1 MTLDLT
7 QFHETFFAE
16 SFEALDSME
25 AALLK
30 LSAGDAD
37 LDLVNTIFRVAH
49 SIKGGSATFGFADI
63 AGFTHTLETL
73 LDQLRSG
80 KRRADAALV
89 DTLLR
94 SCDLMREMLGAT
106 QSKQPID
113 KSRVGALHAEIEL
126 VLETLADAPA
136 TAATAG
142 TAMTTA
148 AAATAATAAAPPP
161 QATAAPSA
169 ASTAAQSAEAA
180 PSGWR
185 IHFVP
190 GPKLLRN
197 GNDPLRL
204 LRELATIAPCE
215 VRVDAKWVP
224 PLSELDAEEC
234 RLSWRVEVKG
244 AVPEAA
250 IQSVFDWVEGECDLN
265 LEAFG
270 AAAQVTTA
278 SPAPQLPAEAE
289 PVVPAA
295 AAIAP
300 VAPSPSHP
308 QSAAPAPAQSLSQA
322 PAQSSAPAS
331 APTPAPAADEPAAR
345 SHAPTATDGGSIR
358 VSIEKIDELLNS
370 VGELVIT
377 QSVLSQLAAPLE
389 GREAEDLRNALG
401 QLERH
406 MRGLQESVMRVRM
419 LPISVVFNRFPRLVR
434 DLGQRLGK
442 RIELRL
448 NGDSTE
454 LDKTVLEKIGDP
466 LVHLVRNAIDHGIE
480 TPEVRL
486 AAGKAAHGL
495 IELNAYHKGGNV
507 IVEVSDDGGG
517 LRREKILAK
526 ARERG
531 LVSGE
536 EELSEE
542 RVFNLIF
549 APGFSTADVVS
560 DVSGRG
566 VGMDVV
572 KRNINELGGHV
583 QIHSVPGQGST
594 VRIRLPLT
602 LAILDGQLARVGGE
616 GYVVPIVSIVET
628 IQVRA
633 EQVSSIAA
641 RAQVFRLRD
650 DYLPIVR
657 LYELFGIEPQH
668 TDLLDGLLMIVEA
681 DGKRVGLFVDE
692 LMSQQQ
698 VVIKSLETNFRPVV
712 GFAGATMLGDGRVA
726 LILDIPGVIAR
737 FHDRE
742 SRGEAARQAAA

>member
-1 MTLDLT
+1 
-7 QFHETFFAE
+7 
-16 SFEALDSME
+16 
-25 AALLK
+25 
-30 LSAGDAD
+30 
-37 LDLVNTIFRVAH
+37 V
-49 SIKGGSATFGFADI
+49 
-63 AGFTHTLETL
+63 
-73 LDQLRSG
+73 
-80 KRRADAALV
+80 
-89 DTLLR
+89 
-94 SCDLMREMLGAT
+94 
-106 QSKQPID
+106 
-113 KSRVGALHAEIEL
+113 
-126 VLETLADAPA
+126 
-136 TAATAG
+136 
-142 TAMTTA
+142 
-148 AAATAATAAAPPP
+148 
-161 QATAAPSA
+161 
-169 ASTAAQSAEAA
+169 
-180 PSGWR
+180 
-185 IHFVP
+185 
-190 GPKLLRN
+190 
-197 GNDPLRL
+197 
-204 LRELATIAPCE
+204 
-215 VRVDAKWVP
+215 
-224 PLSELDAEEC
+224 
-234 RLSWRVEVKG
+234 
-244 AVPEAA
+244 
-250 IQSVFDWVEGECDLN
+250 
-265 LEAFG
+265 
-270 AAAQVTTA
+270 
-278 SPAPQLPAEAE
+278 
-289 PVVPAA
+289 
-295 AAIAP
+295 
-300 VAPSPSHP
+300 
-308 QSAAPAPAQSLSQA
+308 
-322 PAQSSAPAS
+322 
-331 APTPAPAADEPAAR
+331 APTPAQAVTAQAIVAEPAAPE
-345 SHAPTATDGGSIR
+345 ATLTQATATNPPPQVSANEGPARHAAPAAHGAASGDGGSIR

-448 NGDSTE
+448 TGDSTE

-486 AAGKAAHGL
+486 AAGKPAHGV

-507 IVEVSDDGGG
+507 VVEVSDDGGG

-531 LVSGE
+531 LVSGD

-583 QIHSVPGQGST
+583 QIHSSPGKGSM

-602 LAILDGQLARVGGE
+602 LAILDGQLARVGE
-616 GYVVPIVSIVET
+616 EVYVVPIVSIVET
-628 IQVRA
+628 IQVRQ
-633 EQVSSIAA
+633 EQVGSIAA

-650 DYLPIVR
+650 DYLPIIR
-657 LYELFGIEPQH
+657 LYELFGIEPQY
-668 TDLLDGLLMIVEA
+668 TELLDGLLMIVEA

-698 VVIKSLETNFRPVV
+698 VVIKSLETNFRPVI

-726 LILDIPGVIAR
+726 LILDIPGVISR
-737 FHDRE
+737 FHNRE
-742 SRGEAARQAAA
+742 PRRDAAQQVAA

>member
-1 MTLDLT
+1 MTLDLA

-16 SFEALDSME
+16 SNEALDSME

-37 LDLVNTIFRVAH
+37 HELINTIFRVAH
-49 SIKGGSATFGFADI
+49 SIKGGSATFGFSDVA
-63 AGFTHTLETL
+63 AFTHTLETL
-73 LDQLRSG
+73 LDQMRGG
-80 KRRADAALV
+80 KRHVDSGLV

-94 SCDLMREMLGAT
+94 SGDMMREMLAAT
-106 QSKQPID
+106 QAKQPID
-113 KSRVGALHAEIEL
+113 KGRVAALHAEIEL
-126 VLETLADAPA
+126 IMS
-136 TAATAG
+136 AG
-142 TAMTTA
+142 GAGA
-148 AAATAATAAAPPP
+148 AAATPASAPVPAAVVLD
-161 QATAAPSA
+161 
-169 ASTAAQSAEAA
+169 EADTR
-180 PSGWR
+180 SGWR

-204 LRELATIAPCE
+204 LRELATLAPCE
-215 VRVDAKWVP
+215 VRADAKWIP
-224 PLSELDAEEC
+224 PLRELDPEEC
-234 RLSWRVEVKG
+234 RLSWRIEVNG
-244 AVPEAA
+244 AIEESALR
-250 IQSVFDWVEGECDLN
+250 SVFDWVDGECDLN

-270 AAAQVTTA
+270 PSAAPPALAPVTTSIPETVTA
-278 SPAPQLPAEAE
+278 
-289 PVVPAA
+289 PAA
-295 AAIAP
+295 AAAP
-300 VAPSPSHP
+300 VLTAEEPVPAPKAAA
-308 QSAAPAPAQSLSQA
+308 AAPATAAASQA
-322 PAQSSAPAS
+322 
-331 APTPAPAADEPAAR
+331 AAG
-345 SHAPTATDGGSIR
+345 DGGSIR
-358 VSIEKIDELLNS
+358 VSIEKVDELLNS

-389 GREAEDLRNALG
+389 GRDAEELRSALG

-406 MRGLQESVMRVRM
+406 MRALQESVMRVRM

-434 DLGQRLGK
+434 DLGQKLGK
-442 RIELRL
+442 KLELRL
-448 NGDSTE
+448 SGDSTE

-466 LVHLVRNAIDHGIE
+466 LVHLVRNAMDHGIE
-480 TPEVRL
+480 MPEARI
-486 AAGKAAHGL
+486 AAGKSAHGV

-507 IVEVSDDGGG
+507 VVEVIDDGGG
-517 LRREKILAK
+517 LKRDKILAK

-531 LVSGE
+531 LVGPD

-542 RVFNLIF
+542 RVYNLIF

-560 DVSGRG
+560 DLSGRG

-583 QIHSVPGQGST
+583 QIHSTAGKGSM

-602 LAILDGQLARVGGE
+602 LAILDGQLARVGSE
-616 GYVVPIVSIVET
+616 VYVVPIVSIVET
-628 IQVRA
+628 IQARQ

-657 LYELFGIEPQH
+657 LYDLFGVEPEH

-698 VVIKSLETNFRPVV
+698 VVIKSLETNFRPVL
-712 GFAGATMLGDGRVA
+712 GLAGATMLGDGRVA
-726 LILDIPGVIAR
+726 LILDVPGVIAR
-737 FHDRE
+737 FQARE
-742 SRGEAARQAAA
+742 APTSPAQRAA

>member
-1 MTLDLT
+1 MTLDLA

-16 SFEALDSME
+16 SNEALDSME

-37 LDLVNTIFRVAH
+37 LELINTIFRVAH
-49 SIKGGSATFGFADI
+49 SIKGGSATFGFTDVA
-63 AGFTHTLETL
+63 AFTHTLETL
-73 LDQLRSG
+73 LDQMRGG
-80 KRRADAALV
+80 KRHVDSGLV

-94 SCDLMREMLGAT
+94 SGDMMREMLAAT
-106 QSKQPID
+106 QARHPID
-113 KSRVGALHAEIEL
+113 QERVAALHAEIERIM
-126 VLETLADAPA
+126 A
-136 TAATAG
+136 TGGAS
-142 TAMTTA
+142 A
-148 AAATAATAAAPPP
+148 AAAAPAGAAMQVAV
-161 QATAAPSA
+161 SA
-169 ASTAAQSAEAA
+169 VPDEGDTR
-180 PSGWR
+180 SGWR

-204 LRELATIAPCE
+204 LRELATIAPCD
-215 VRVDAKWVP
+215 VRADAKWIP
-224 PLSELDAEEC
+224 PLRELDPEEC
-234 RLSWRVEVKG
+234 RLSWRIEVSG
-244 AVPEAA
+244 AIEESALK
-250 IQSVFDWVEGECDLN
+250 SVFDWVDGECDLN

-270 AAAQVTTA
+270 PAAGAVA
-278 SPAPQLPAEAE
+278 SAPA
-289 PVVPAA
+289 VVPASTPETSAVAMPSLPIEEPVAAPKA
-295 AAIAP
+295 AATT
-300 VAPSPSHP
+300 
-308 QSAAPAPAQSLSQA
+308 AAATTAASQA
-322 PAQSSAPAS
+322 
-331 APTPAPAADEPAAR
+331 AAG
-345 SHAPTATDGGSIR
+345 DGGSIR
-358 VSIEKIDELLNS
+358 VSIEKVDELLNS

-389 GREAEDLRNALG
+389 GRDAEELRSALG

-406 MRGLQESVMRVRM
+406 MRALQESVMRVRM

-434 DLGQRLGK
+434 DLGQKLGK
-442 RIELRL
+442 KIELRL
-448 NGDSTE
+448 TGDSTE

-466 LVHLVRNAIDHGIE
+466 LVHLVRNAMDHGIE
-480 TPEVRL
+480 MPEVRI
-486 AAGKAAHGL
+486 AAGKSAHGV

-507 IVEVSDDGGG
+507 VVEVIDDGGG
-517 LRREKILAK
+517 LKCDKILAK

-531 LVSGE
+531 LVGPD

-560 DVSGRG
+560 DLSGRG

-583 QIHSVPGQGST
+583 QIHSTAGKGSM

-602 LAILDGQLARVGGE
+602 LAILDGQLARVGSE
-616 GYVVPIVSIVET
+616 VYVVPIVSIVET
-628 IQVRA
+628 IQARQ

-657 LYELFGIEPQH
+657 LYDLFGVEPQH

-698 VVIKSLETNFRPVV
+698 VVIKSLETNFRPVL
-712 GFAGATMLGDGRVA
+712 GLAGATMLGDGRVA

-737 FHDRE
+737 FQNK
-742 SRGEAARQAAA
+742 EAHITPAQRAA

>member
-1 MTLDLT
+1 MTLDLA

-16 SFEALDSME
+16 SNEALDSME

-37 LDLVNTIFRVAH
+37 LELINTIFRVAH
-49 SIKGGSATFGFADI
+49 SIKGGSATFGFTDVA
-63 AGFTHTLETL
+63 AFTHTLETL
-73 LDQLRSG
+73 LDQMRGG
-80 KRRADAALV
+80 KRHVDSGLV

-94 SCDLMREMLGAT
+94 SGDMMREMLAAT
-106 QSKQPID
+106 QARHPID
-113 KSRVGALHAEIEL
+113 QERVAALHAEIEKIM
-126 VLETLADAPA
+126 A
-136 TAATAG
+136 TGGAG
-142 TAMTTA
+142 A
-148 AAATAATAAAPPP
+148 AAAAPAGAAMPVAV
-161 QATAAPSA
+161 SA
-169 ASTAAQSAEAA
+169 VPDEGDTR
-180 PSGWR
+180 SGWR

-204 LRELATIAPCE
+204 LRELATIAPCD
-215 VRVDAKWVP
+215 VRADAKWIP
-224 PLSELDAEEC
+224 PLRELDPEEC
-234 RLSWRVEVKG
+234 RLSWRIEVSG
-244 AVPEAA
+244 AIEESALK
-250 IQSVFDWVEGECDLN
+250 SVFDWVDGECDLN

-270 AAAQVTTA
+270 PAAGAVA
-278 SPAPQLPAEAE
+278 SAPA
-289 PVVPAA
+289 VVPASTPETSAVAMPSLPIEEPVAAPKA
-295 AAIAP
+295 AATT
-300 VAPSPSHP
+300 
-308 QSAAPAPAQSLSQA
+308 AAATTAASQA
-322 PAQSSAPAS
+322 
-331 APTPAPAADEPAAR
+331 AAG
-345 SHAPTATDGGSIR
+345 DGGSIR
-358 VSIEKIDELLNS
+358 VSIEKVDELLNS

-389 GREAEDLRNALG
+389 GRDAEELRSALG

-406 MRGLQESVMRVRM
+406 MRALQESVMRVRM

-434 DLGQRLGK
+434 DLGQKLGK
-442 RIELRL
+442 KIELRL
-448 NGDSTE
+448 TGDSTE

-466 LVHLVRNAIDHGIE
+466 LVHLVRNAMDHGIE
-480 TPEVRL
+480 MPEVRI
-486 AAGKAAHGL
+486 AAGKSAHGV

-507 IVEVSDDGGG
+507 VVEVIDDGGG
-517 LRREKILAK
+517 LKCDKILAK

-531 LVSGE
+531 LVGPD

-560 DVSGRG
+560 DLSGRG

-583 QIHSVPGQGST
+583 QIHSTAGKGSM

-602 LAILDGQLARVGGE
+602 LAILDGQLARVGSE
-616 GYVVPIVSIVET
+616 VYVVPIVSIVET
-628 IQVRA
+628 IQARQ

-657 LYELFGIEPQH
+657 LYDLFGVEPQH

-698 VVIKSLETNFRPVV
+698 VVIKSLETNFRPVL
-712 GFAGATMLGDGRVA
+712 GLAGATMLGDGRVA

-737 FHDRE
+737 FQNK
-742 SRGEAARQAAA
+742 EAHITPAQRAA